1 MLGKGI
7 MPANKILDL
16 ENLDEVTRLLN
27 TTPKIIILIYKK
39 AFSFEKSKIQSS
51 DTVSLHRLCLIFEV
65 NDLI

>member
-51 DTVSLHRLCLIFEV
+51 DTVSSHRLCLIFEV

>member
-7 MPANKILDL
+7 MPANKILYL
-16 ENLDEVTRLLN
+16 ENLDEVTRLPDA
-27 TTPKIIILIYKK
+27 TPKIIILIYKK